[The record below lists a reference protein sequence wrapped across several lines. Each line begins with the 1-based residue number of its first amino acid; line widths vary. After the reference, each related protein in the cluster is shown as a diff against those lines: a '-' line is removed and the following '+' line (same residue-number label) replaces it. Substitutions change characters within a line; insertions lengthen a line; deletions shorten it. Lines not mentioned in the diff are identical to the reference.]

1 MSGSF
6 DADARE
12 RELREQAE
20 SWDTSAPVPAEPGDI
35 PVIDLGDPADAIAA
49 ALRDACE
56 RVGFFQLIGHGVD
69 EARVDAAFAA
79 ARVFHALDD
88 EVKESI
94 ALDRPDCP
102 VGGVGYLRVGERM
115 LPRRAVGNVNE
126 AFLVKRDV
134 GVDLDANQWLPEDRL
149 PGFRSAVAAY
159 AEAVDDLA
167 RRLVPFFARALDLP
181 GDHFDD
187 AFADPFWRLRLT
199 HYPGAATPRPEGAY
213 GIAPHVDTTFFTLLR
228 QDASGLTIYS
238 TPRDAW
244 ITVPVIAGAYVVNT
258 GELLRQWS
266 NDRFLSVRHFADN
279 ASGDS
284 RYSIPFFFNANADH
298 VMEPLPTCIG
308 PDNPPRYA
316 PVSYRQSQAAVQGE

>member
-20 SWDTSAPVPAEPGDI
+20 GWDTSGPVPAAADEI
-35 PVIDLGDPADAIAA
+35 PVVDLAAPIDTVVV

-56 RVGFFQLIGHGVD
+56 TVGFFHLVGHGVD
-69 EARVDAAFAA
+69 EHLVEATFAA
-79 ARVFHALDD
+79 ARAFHALDPAI
-88 EVKESI
+88 KEAI
-94 ALDRPDCP
+94 ALDRAGWP

-126 AFLVKRDV
+126 AFLVKHDT
-134 GVDLDANQWLPEDRL
+134 GVDLDANQWPPEDAL
-149 PGFRSAVAAY
+149 PGFRAVVAAY
-159 AEAVDDLA
+159 AETVEGLA
-167 RRLVPFFARALDLP
+167 RGLVPFFARALDLP
-181 GDHFDD
+181 ADHFDE

-199 HYPGAATPRPEGAY
+199 HYPGVTTPRPEGAH

-228 QDASGLTIYS
+228 QDAPGLTIHS

-244 ITVPVIAGAYVVNT
+244 ITVPRMANAYVVNT

-279 ASGDS
+279 ATTGS

-298 VMEPLPTCIG
+298 VMEPLPTCVG
-308 PDNPPRYA
+308 PDNPPRYP
-316 PVSYRQSQAAVQGE
+316 PVSYRRSQAAVQGE